1 MEQPFLKVLP
11 CQTGQLKSGRTKS
24 NKPKVRRRSRTADC
38 TEVYLDVVV
47 GLAYRDEATELYWLE
62 QPFLK
67 VPPCQKGRLKS
78 GKTKS
83 NKTKVRRRSRTAD
96 CTEV

>member
-1 MEQPFLKVLP
+1 M
-11 CQTGQLKSGRTKS
+11 
-24 NKPKVRRRSRTADC
+24 
-38 TEVYLDVVV
+38 V

-67 VPPCQKGRLKS
+67 VLLCQTGRLMS

-83 NKTKVRRRSRTAD
+83 NKPKVRRRSLTAD